1 MLSFPM
7 YDHTLVPIYY
17 GPSYIGFGGIL
28 LGSKGESE
36 WRPVSGRLGQDL
48 QAARAGRPRS

>member
-17 GPSYIGFGGIL
+17 GPSYLGFGGIL
-28 LGSKGESE
+28 MLRTTIPIETLG
-36 WRPVSGRLGQDL
+36 PLL
-48 QAARAGRPRS
+48 F